1 MNTFDI
7 EVGWGLGLALGTVRA
22 GAFMAAGALIP
33 RSMPRSVRA
42 APAIAFGVMIGRPID
57 TTLELDQLATA
68 AVMNAFI
75 GFALGWVLG
84 LALTPFQ
91 VAGTILDMSSG
102 LTVGALFD
110 PETETTPGALSRF
123 VELAGRTLIIVAG
136 GLGVSAKVLSASVQA
151 VALDGELH
159 AAGIVGPTA
168 TRAVGMVMRSGLELA
183 LPVVAVLFLL
193 EITLGLVSRVAP
205 QANAFLLGMP
215 VKLLATMALMG
226 TLVTVFPATADR
238 VLADALDAVRTL
250 LRSFAG

>member
-1 MNTFDI
+1 MATFDI
-7 EVGWGLGLALGTVRA
+7 EVGWGIGLALGTVRA
-22 GAFMAAGALIP
+22 GAFVAAGALIP
-33 RSMPRSVRA
+33 KGMPRSVRA
-42 APAIAFGVMIGRPID
+42 APALAFGVLIGRPID
-57 TTLELDQLATA
+57 TTLELDQLATL
-68 AVMNAFI
+68 AVVNAFI

-84 LALTPFQ
+84 LALAPFQ
-91 VAGTILDMSSG
+91 VAGSMLDMSSG
-102 LTVGALFD
+102 LTVGSLFD
-110 PETETTPGALSRF
+110 PETQSTPGALSRF

-136 GLGVSAKVLSASVQA
+136 GLGVSAKVLMASVEA
-151 VALDGELH
+151 VALDGKLE
-159 AAGIVGPTA
+159 AAGVVGPVA
-168 TRAVGMVMRSGLELA
+168 ARAVTVVMRTGLELA

-238 VLADALDAVRTL
+238 TLADALDAVRSL